1 MLTKP
6 NARLLLIITL
16 LVGVVLLSALWRQRS
31 DLAQLKHDYRR
42 LAEQNQALQQALQ
55 QSRAAIERMAPA
67 APAAPTTGFTTA
79 HPPPPAAAPNQ
90 LLWGGAEVQPIPGG
104 LLATLQFNPTQT
116 SPLGEVYVA
125 VQLPNNSPVKIL
137 DLTPQGATVFAHSGK
152 RVLRDGKFAIFQG
165 TPNAGSA
172 IRLGLSVSG
181 PATVD
186 VRGTSGITPFKLDI
200 APTGATVRS
209 N

>member
-31 DLAQLKHDYRR
+31 DLAQLKHDYGR
-42 LAEQNQALQQALQ
+42 LAEQNQALQQTLQ
-55 QSRAAIERMAPA
+55 QVRAAIARMAAA
-67 APAAPTTGFTTA
+67 APAAPTAAVATA
-79 HPPPPAAAPNQ
+79 HPPPAPAPNQ
-90 LLWGGAEVQPIPGG
+90 LQWGGAEVQPIPGG
-104 LLATLQFNPTQT
+104 LLATLEFKPTQAG
-116 SPLGEVYVA
+116 PLGEVYVA
-125 VQLPNNSPVKIL
+125 VELPKTSPAKIIAL
-137 DLTPQGATVFAHSGK
+137 APQGATAYAHSGQ

-172 IRLGLSVSG
+172 IRLGLSVTG

-186 VRGTSGITPFKLDI
+186 VRGTCGITPFKLDI